1 MLPGERIKIVR
12 VQIVDDRI
20 AEGPETFRVVTNLAE
35 KSVLILQSSFNVTIT
50 DDDENNTGI
59 EIDIEL
65 L

>member
-1 MLPGERIKIVR
+1 MLPGERIKIVHVR
-12 VQIVDDRI
+12 IVDDRI

>member
-1 MLPGERIKIVR
+1 MSPGERIKIVR
-12 VQIVDDRI
+12 VRIIDDRI

>member
-1 MLPGERIKIVR
+1 MSPGERIKIVR
-12 VQIVDDRI
+12 VRIVDDRI

-35 KSVLILQSSFNVTIT
+35 KPVLILQSSFNVTIT

>member
-12 VQIVDDRI
+12 VRIVDDRI

-50 DDDENNTGI
+50 DNDENNTGI

>member
-1 MLPGERIKIVR
+1 MSPGERIKIVR
-12 VQIVDDRI
+12 VRIVDDRI